1 MVEGRKEGGREGGI
15 EGQRKRGREGQR
27 EEGRREGGREGQRE
41 AGRKEGGREEGLE
54 GLQSITDINRYS
66 QKTNRKKVLYDR
78 QKERKAKQGIGEGI
92 RVTLL
97 FGI

>member
-1 MVEGRKEGGREGGI
+1 MVEGRKEGGREGGRDRGT
-15 EGQRKRGREGQR
+15 EEERDRGRK
-27 EEGRREGGREGQRE
+27 EGRREGQRE

-66 QKTNRKKVLYDR
+66 QKKNRKKVLYDR
-78 QKERKAKQGIGEGI
+78 QKERRAKQGIGEGI
-92 RVTLL
+92 RVTVL